1 MRGGF
6 LLVFGFMALVLGF
19 GALGCL
25 AGLLGSGTVHSKLI
39 LLEYC
44 SGLTFRLGRSAG
56 FVGEYPRVCGFTQRS
71 PPYMWR
77 HLLQSLGVPRFPS
90 AGRCTH
96 IGIAD
101 HPPRLQTP
109 AAQLT
114 SGAGTRGNAFSH
126 RFGRLD
132 DPKTPE
138 IAQTATRAR
147 IRGVYGDSVGRSD
160 RRFCNLRLAYRG
172 QRDPPSPKYQQTFR
186 RNHAAHR
193 P

>member
-1 MRGGF
+1 
-6 LLVFGFMALVLGF
+6 MADLRLTEPAWVCRPGSLALRLWGCVLPG
-19 GALGCL
+19 L
-25 AGLLGSGTVHSKLI
+25 AGL
-39 LLEYC
+39 
-44 SGLTFRLGRSAG
+44 GRMKANWN
-56 FVGEYPRVCGFTQRS
+56 VPPIARVCGFTQGS

-77 HLLQSLGVPRFPS
+77 HLLQFLGVPRFPS

-114 SGAGTRGNAFSH
+114 SGAGIRRIRVLTPFWKA
-126 RFGRLD
+126 GR
-132 DPKTPE
+132 PKTPE
-138 IAQTATRAR
+138 IAQTAMRAR

-172 QRDPPSPKYQQTFR
+172 QRDPPSPNTSR
-186 RNHAAHR
+186 RFDPTTPR
-193 P
+193 TVLQS

>member
-1 MRGGF
+1 MAGSATSEGISPRARGQPAIRT
-6 LLVFGFMALVLGF
+6 LVAWHVRNIP
-19 GALGCL
+19 ACT
-25 AGLLGSGTVHSKLI
+25 GTTES
-39 LLEYC
+39 
-44 SGLTFRLGRSAG
+44 FRPPITLPM
-56 FVGEYPRVCGFTQRS
+56 EYPRVYGFTQGS
-71 PPYMWR
+71 PPHMWR
-77 HLLQSLGVPRFPS
+77 HLLQFLGVPRFPS

-114 SGAGTRGNAFSH
+114 SGAGIRGNAFSH

-138 IAQTATRAR
+138 IAQTAMRAR

-172 QRDPPSPKYQQTFR
+172 QRDPPSPIPADVSTQPR
-186 RNHAAHR
+186 HAPSFNPDVGKGLR
-193 P
+193 